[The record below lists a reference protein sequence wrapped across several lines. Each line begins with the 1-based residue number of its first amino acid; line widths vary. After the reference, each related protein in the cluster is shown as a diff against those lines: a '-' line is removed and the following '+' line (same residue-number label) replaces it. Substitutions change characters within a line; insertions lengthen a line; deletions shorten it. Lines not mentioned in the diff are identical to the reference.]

1 MSDRPDKP
9 GANRGASTGAS
20 VGESGEAGSSRA
32 LSRRE
37 LLRGGF
43 LKGCRSEAPA
53 RLTVG
58 QRELPGPGHG
68 DGQRQPPLRHRAF
81 PIIRPPGAVD
91 ESEFLAGCT
100 RCNACVEACPHDAIV
115 LAPDR
120 FRQATGTPM
129 INPSQQPCLMCEDLP
144 CAAACEPNVLR
155 ENLPRTIAMANLLTY
170 NCIAWQGG
178 FCSVCSEH
186 CPEPGALTMEQGK
199 PVIHDDICTGC
210 GVCHHVCPAPTNAI
224 AMMPLQ
230 SRPSGSPS
238 ESSAGEET
246 PDGPG

>member
-1 MSDRPDKP
+1 MTGRPDKS
-9 GANRGASTGAS
+9 GAKP
-20 VGESGEAGSSRA
+20 GEAGASRA

-37 LLRGGF
+37 LLRGAF
-43 LKGCRSEAPA
+43 LKGRGGQSEAPA

-58 QRELPGPGHG
+58 QSEQPGS
-68 DGQRQPPLRHRAF
+68 GQGRPPLRHRAF
-81 PIIRPPGAVD
+81 PMIRPPGAVD
-91 ESEFLAGCT
+91 EAEFLAGCT

-120 FRQATGTPM
+120 FRQAAGTPM
-129 INPSQQPCLMCEDLP
+129 IDPAQQPCLMCEDLP
-144 CAAACEPNVLR
+144 CAAACEPDVLR
-155 ENLPRTIAMANLLTY
+155 ADLPRTIAMANLLTY

-199 PVIHDDICTGC
+199 PVIHEDVCTGC

-230 SRPSGSPS
+230 SRPSGASPS
-238 ESSAGEET
+238 EET
-246 PDGPG
+246 RDE

>member
-1 MSDRPDKP
+1 M
-9 GANRGASTGAS
+9 TGPRNNPADTP
-20 VGESGEAGSSRA
+20 GEAGAPRE

-43 LKGCRSEAPA
+43 LKGRGAEAPA

-58 QRELPGPGHG
+58 QSGHTGPR
-68 DGQRQPPLRHRAF
+68 QEQPPLRHRAF

-91 ESEFLAGCT
+91 ETEFMAACT

-115 LAPDR
+115 LAPAR
-120 FRQATGTPM
+120 FRQAAGTPM

-144 CAAACEPNVLR
+144 CARACEPNVLR
-155 ENLPRTIAMANLLTY
+155 EDLPRTIAMANLLTY

-199 PVIHDDICTGC
+199 PVIHAEVCTGC

-230 SRPSGSPS
+230 SRPSGRRGS
-238 ESSAGEET
+238 EET
-246 PDGPG
+246 RDD